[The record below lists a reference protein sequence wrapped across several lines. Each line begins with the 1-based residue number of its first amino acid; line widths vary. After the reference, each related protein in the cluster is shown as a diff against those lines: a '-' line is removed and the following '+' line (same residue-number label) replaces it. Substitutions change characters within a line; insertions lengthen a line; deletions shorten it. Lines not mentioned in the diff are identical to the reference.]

1 MIGAETMWGLMA
13 PIGKFVLS
21 SAVITP
27 LLMTDFRMI
36 GAACLFWIASLFAKP
51 EHVHHK
57 DMLSLFFAA
66 LFGIVFNQGS
76 YIFGLGMTS
85 PINAS
90 IVTTS
95 LPILTMVIAAIYLRE
110 PITGKKLLGVF
121 MGAVGALLLI
131 LSGHPLSGGQA
142 GSIWGD
148 LLCLFA
154 QFCFSLY
161 LVFFKGLI
169 GKYSPITLMKWM
181 FTYASICL
189 IPFSYSEIVQLDWSL
204 LDYKLIGGLVMV
216 VFCATFISY
225 LLIPI
230 GQKSLR
236 PTVTSMYNYLQPIV
250 ASIIAVIWGMDSFN
264 VLKIIAVV
272 LVFTGVFFVTQSK
285 SRAQMEAYQKQL
297 EQQKAPSPAVD
308 RDSRFD

>member
-13 PIGKFVLS
+13 PIGKFILS
-21 SAVITP
+21 GAVITP

-36 GAACLFWIASLFAKP
+36 GAACLFWIASLFTQP
-51 EHVHHK
+51 EHVNHK

-66 LFGIVFNQGS
+66 LFGIVFNQGT

-131 LSGHPLSGGQA
+131 LSGQPMSGRQS
-142 GSIWGD
+142 GSIGGD

-189 IPFSYSEIVQLDWSL
+189 IPFSYTEIVQLDWSL
-204 LDYKLIGGLVMV
+204 LDYKVIAGLVMV

-230 GQKSLR
+230 GQKNLR

-250 ASIIAVIWGMDSFN
+250 ASILAVAWGMDSFN
-264 VLKIIAVV
+264 ALKIVAVI
-272 LVFTGVFFVTQSK
+272 LVFSGVFFVTQSK
-285 SRAQMEAYQKQL
+285 SRAQLEAYKKQQEQ
-297 EQQKAPSPAVD
+297 EQQQNE
-308 RDSRFD
+308 

>member
-13 PIGKFVLS
+13 PVGKFVLS
-21 SAVITP
+21 GAVITP

-36 GAACLFWIASLFAKP
+36 GAACLFWIASCFTKQ
-51 EHVHHK
+51 EHVNHK
-57 DMLSLFFAA
+57 DMLSMFFAA

-95 LPILTMVIAAIYLRE
+95 LPILTMIIAALYLRE

-131 LSGHPLSGGQA
+131 LSGQPVSGGQV

-154 QFCFSLY
+154 QCCFSLY

-169 GKYSPITLMKWM
+169 GRYSPITLMKWM

-189 IPFSYSEIVQLDWSL
+189 IPFSYSQIVQLDWSL
-204 LDYKLIGGLVMV
+204 LDYKLIVGLVMV

-230 GQKSLR
+230 GQKNLR
-236 PTVTSMYNYLQPIV
+236 PTVTSMYNYVQPIV
-250 ASIIAVIWGMDSFN
+250 ASIVAIAWGMDSFN
-264 VLKIIAVV
+264 FLKIIAVI
-272 LVFTGVFFVTQSK
+272 LVFSGVFFVTQSK
-285 SRAQMEAYQKQL
+285 SRAQMEAYQRELEAKQN
-297 EQQKAPSPAVD
+297 KPA
-308 RDSRFD
+308 

>member
-13 PIGKFVLS
+13 PIGKFILS
-21 SAVITP
+21 GAVITP

-36 GAACLFWIASLFAKP
+36 GAACLFWIASLFIQP
-51 EHVHHK
+51 EHVNHK

-66 LFGIVFNQGS
+66 LFGIVFNQGT

-131 LSGHPLSGGQA
+131 LSGQPMSGGQS
-142 GSIWGD
+142 GSIGGD

-161 LVFFKGLI
+161 LVFFKDLI

-189 IPFSYSEIVQLDWSL
+189 IPFSYTEIVQLDWSL
-204 LDYKLIGGLVMV
+204 LDYKVIAGLVMV

-230 GQKSLR
+230 GQKNLR

-250 ASIIAVIWGMDSFN
+250 ASILAVAWGMDSFN
-264 VLKIIAVV
+264 ALKIVAVV
-272 LVFTGVFFVTQSK
+272 LVFSGVFFVTQSK
-285 SRAQMEAYQKQL
+285 SRAQLEAYKKQQ
-297 EQQKAPSPAVD
+297 EQQQNE
-308 RDSRFD
+308 

>member
-13 PIGKFVLS
+13 PIGKFILS
-21 SAVITP
+21 GAAITP

-36 GAACLFWIASLFAKP
+36 GAACLFWIASLFTQP
-51 EHVHHK
+51 EHVNHK

-66 LFGIVFNQGS
+66 LFGIVFNQGT

-131 LSGHPLSGGQA
+131 LSGQPMSGGQS
-142 GSIWGD
+142 GSIGGD

-189 IPFSYSEIVQLDWSL
+189 IPFSYTEIVQLDWSL
-204 LDYKLIGGLVMV
+204 LDYKVIAGLVMV

-230 GQKSLR
+230 GQKNLR

-250 ASIIAVIWGMDSFN
+250 ASILAVAWGMDSFN
-264 VLKIIAVV
+264 ALKIVAVI
-272 LVFTGVFFVTQSK
+272 LVFSGVFFVTQSK
-285 SRAQMEAYQKQL
+285 SRAQLEAYKKQQ
-297 EQQKAPSPAVD
+297 EQQQNE
-308 RDSRFD
+308 

>member
-13 PIGKFVLS
+13 PIGKFILS
-21 SAVITP
+21 GAVITP

-36 GAACLFWIASLFAKP
+36 GAACLFWIASLFTQP
-51 EHVHHK
+51 EHVNHK

-66 LFGIVFNQGS
+66 LFGIVFNQGT

-131 LSGHPLSGGQA
+131 LSGQPMSGGQS
-142 GSIWGD
+142 GSIGGD

-189 IPFSYSEIVQLDWSL
+189 IPFSYTEIVQLDWSL
-204 LDYKLIGGLVMV
+204 LDYKVIAGLVMV

-230 GQKSLR
+230 GQKNLR

-250 ASIIAVIWGMDSFN
+250 ASILAVAWGMDSFN
-264 VLKIIAVV
+264 ALKIVAVI
-272 LVFTGVFFVTQSK
+272 LVFSGVFFVTQSK
-285 SRAQMEAYQKQL
+285 SRAQLEAYKKQQEQ
-297 EQQKAPSPAVD
+297 EQQQNE
-308 RDSRFD
+308 

>member
-13 PIGKFVLS
+13 PIGKFILS
-21 SAVITP
+21 GAVITP

-36 GAACLFWIASLFAKP
+36 GAACLFWIASLFTQP
-51 EHVHHK
+51 EHVNHK

-66 LFGIVFNQGS
+66 LFGIVFNQGT

-131 LSGHPLSGGQA
+131 LSGQPMSGGQS
-142 GSIWGD
+142 GSIGGD

-189 IPFSYSEIVQLDWSL
+189 IPFSYTEIVQLDWRL
-204 LDYKLIGGLVMV
+204 LDYKVIAGLVMV

-230 GQKSLR
+230 GQKNLR

-250 ASIIAVIWGMDSFN
+250 ASILAVAWGMDSFN
-264 VLKIIAVV
+264 ALKIVAVI
-272 LVFTGVFFVTQSK
+272 LVFSGVFFVTQSK
-285 SRAQMEAYQKQL
+285 SRAQLEAYKKQQEQ
-297 EQQKAPSPAVD
+297 EQQQNE
-308 RDSRFD
+308 

>member
-13 PIGKFVLS
+13 PIGKFILS
-21 SAVITP
+21 GAVITP

-36 GAACLFWIASLFAKP
+36 GAACLFWIASLFTQP
-51 EHVHHK
+51 EHVNHK

-66 LFGIVFNQGS
+66 LFGIVFNQGT

-131 LSGHPLSGGQA
+131 LSGQPMSGGQS
-142 GSIWGD
+142 GSIGGD

-189 IPFSYSEIVQLDWSL
+189 IPFSYTEIVQLDWSL
-204 LDYKLIGGLVMV
+204 LDYKVIAGLVMV

-230 GQKSLR
+230 GQKNLR

-250 ASIIAVIWGMDSFN
+250 ASILAIAWGMDSFN
-264 VLKIIAVV
+264 ALKIVAVI
-272 LVFTGVFFVTQSK
+272 LVFSGVFFVTQSK
-285 SRAQMEAYQKQL
+285 SRAQLEAYKKQQ
-297 EQQKAPSPAVD
+297 EQQQNE
-308 RDSRFD
+308 

>member
-13 PIGKFVLS
+13 PIGKFILS
-21 SAVITP
+21 GAVITP

-36 GAACLFWIASLFAKP
+36 GAACLFWIASLFTQP
-51 EHVHHK
+51 EHVNHK

-66 LFGIVFNQGS
+66 LFGIVFNQGT

-95 LPILTMVIAAIYLRE
+95 LPILTMVIAAIYLQE

-131 LSGHPLSGGQA
+131 LSGQPMSGGQS
-142 GSIWGD
+142 GSIGGD

-189 IPFSYSEIVQLDWSL
+189 IPFSYTEIVQLDWSL
-204 LDYKLIGGLVMV
+204 LDYKIIAGLVMV

-230 GQKSLR
+230 GQKNLR

-250 ASIIAVIWGMDSFN
+250 ASILAVAWGMDSFN
-264 VLKIIAVV
+264 ALKIVAVI
-272 LVFTGVFFVTQSK
+272 LVFSGVFFVTQSK
-285 SRAQMEAYQKQL
+285 SRAQLEAYKKQQEQ
-297 EQQKAPSPAVD
+297 EQQQNE
-308 RDSRFD
+308 

>member
-13 PIGKFVLS
+13 PIGKFILS
-21 SAVITP
+21 GAVITP

-36 GAACLFWIASLFAKP
+36 GAACLFWIASLFTQP
-51 EHVHHK
+51 EHVNHK

-66 LFGIVFNQGS
+66 LFGIVFNQGT

-131 LSGHPLSGGQA
+131 LSGQPMSSGQS
-142 GSIWGD
+142 GSIGGD

-189 IPFSYSEIVQLDWSL
+189 IPFSYTEIVQLDWSL
-204 LDYKLIGGLVMV
+204 LDYKVIAGLVMV

-230 GQKSLR
+230 GQKNLR

-250 ASIIAVIWGMDSFN
+250 ASILAVAWGMDSFN
-264 VLKIIAVV
+264 ALKIVAVI
-272 LVFTGVFFVTQSK
+272 LVFSGVFFVTQSK
-285 SRAQMEAYQKQL
+285 SRAQLEAYKKQQEQ
-297 EQQKAPSPAVD
+297 EQQQNE
-308 RDSRFD
+308 

>member
-13 PIGKFVLS
+13 PIGKFILS
-21 SAVITP
+21 GAVITP

-36 GAACLFWIASLFAKP
+36 GAACLFWIASLFTQP
-51 EHVHHK
+51 EHVNHK

-66 LFGIVFNQGS
+66 LFGIVFNQGT

-131 LSGHPLSGGQA
+131 LSGQPMSGGQS
-142 GSIWGD
+142 GSIGGD

-189 IPFSYSEIVQLDWSL
+189 IPFSYTEIVQLNWSL
-204 LDYKLIGGLVMV
+204 LDYKVIAGLVMV

-230 GQKSLR
+230 GQKNLR

-250 ASIIAVIWGMDSFN
+250 ASILAVAWGMDSFN
-264 VLKIIAVV
+264 ALKIVAVV
-272 LVFTGVFFVTQSK
+272 LVFSGVFFVTQSK
-285 SRAQMEAYQKQL
+285 SRAQLEAYKKQQEQ
-297 EQQKAPSPAVD
+297 EQQQNE
-308 RDSRFD
+308 

>member
-13 PIGKFVLS
+13 PIGKFILS
-21 SAVITP
+21 GAVITP

-36 GAACLFWIASLFAKP
+36 GAACLFWIASLFTQP
-51 EHVHHK
+51 EHVNHK

-66 LFGIVFNQGS
+66 LFGIVFNQGT

-95 LPILTMVIAAIYLRE
+95 LPILTMVIAAIYLWE

-131 LSGHPLSGGQA
+131 LSGQPMSGGQS
-142 GSIWGD
+142 GSIGGD

-189 IPFSYSEIVQLDWSL
+189 IPFSYTEIVQLDWSL
-204 LDYKLIGGLVMV
+204 LDYKVIAGLVMV

-230 GQKSLR
+230 GQKNLR

-250 ASIIAVIWGMDSFN
+250 ASILAVAWGMDSFN
-264 VLKIIAVV
+264 ALKIVAVI
-272 LVFTGVFFVTQSK
+272 LVFSGVFFVTQSK
-285 SRAQMEAYQKQL
+285 SRAQLEAYKKQQ
-297 EQQKAPSPAVD
+297 EQQQNE
-308 RDSRFD
+308 

>member
-13 PIGKFVLS
+13 PIGKFILS
-21 SAVITP
+21 GAVITP

-36 GAACLFWIASLFAKP
+36 GAACLFWIASLFIQP
-51 EHVHHK
+51 EHVNHK

-66 LFGIVFNQGS
+66 LFGIVFNQGT

-131 LSGHPLSGGQA
+131 LSGQPMSGGQS
-142 GSIWGD
+142 GSIGGD

-189 IPFSYSEIVQLDWSL
+189 IPFSYTEIVQLDWSL
-204 LDYKLIGGLVMV
+204 LDYKVIAGLVMV

-230 GQKSLR
+230 GQKNLR

-250 ASIIAVIWGMDSFN
+250 ASILAVAWGMDSFN
-264 VLKIIAVV
+264 ALKIVAVI
-272 LVFTGVFFVTQSK
+272 LVFSGVFFVTQSK
-285 SRAQMEAYQKQL
+285 SRAQLEAYKKQQ
-297 EQQKAPSPAVD
+297 EQQQNE
-308 RDSRFD
+308 

>member
-13 PIGKFVLS
+13 PIGKFILS
-21 SAVITP
+21 GAVITP

-36 GAACLFWIASLFAKP
+36 GAACLFWIASLFTQP
-51 EHVHHK
+51 EHVNHK

-66 LFGIVFNQGS
+66 LFGIVFNQGT

-95 LPILTMVIAAIYLRE
+95 LPILTMVIAAIYLQE

-131 LSGHPLSGGQA
+131 LSGQPMSGGQS
-142 GSIWGD
+142 GSIGGD

-189 IPFSYSEIVQLDWSL
+189 IPFSYTEIVQLDWSL
-204 LDYKLIGGLVMV
+204 LDYKIIAGLVMV

-230 GQKSLR
+230 GQKNLR

-250 ASIIAVIWGMDSFN
+250 ASILAVAWGMDSFN
-264 VLKIIAVV
+264 ALKIVAVI
-272 LVFTGVFFVTQSK
+272 LVFSGVFFVTQSK
-285 SRAQMEAYQKQL
+285 SRAQLEAYKKQQ
-297 EQQKAPSPAVD
+297 EQQQNE
-308 RDSRFD
+308 

>member
-13 PIGKFVLS
+13 PIGKFILS
-21 SAVITP
+21 GAVITP

-36 GAACLFWIASLFAKP
+36 GAACLFWIASLFTQP
-51 EHVHHK
+51 EHVNHK

-66 LFGIVFNQGS
+66 LFGIVFNQGT

-131 LSGHPLSGGQA
+131 LSGQPMSGGQS
-142 GSIWGD
+142 GSIGGD

-189 IPFSYSEIVQLDWSL
+189 IPFSYTEIVQLDWSL
-204 LDYKLIGGLVMV
+204 LNYKVIAGLVMV

-230 GQKSLR
+230 GQKNLR

-250 ASIIAVIWGMDSFN
+250 ASILAIAWGMDSFN
-264 VLKIIAVV
+264 ALKIVAVI
-272 LVFTGVFFVTQSK
+272 LVFSGVFFVTQSK
-285 SRAQMEAYQKQL
+285 SRAQLEAYKKQQEQ
-297 EQQKAPSPAVD
+297 EQQQNE
-308 RDSRFD
+308 

>member
-36 GAACLFWIASLFAKP
+36 GAACLFWIASLFVKP

-154 QFCFSLY
+154 QFSFSLY

-297 EQQKAPSPAVD
+297 EQQKESV
-308 RDSRFD
+308 

>member
-1 MIGAETMWGLMA
+1 MA
-13 PIGKFVLS
+13 PIGKFILS
-21 SAVITP
+21 GAVITP

-36 GAACLFWIASLFAKP
+36 GAACLFWIASLFTQP
-51 EHVHHK
+51 EHVNHK

-66 LFGIVFNQGS
+66 LFGIVFNQGT

-131 LSGHPLSGGQA
+131 LSGQPMSGGQS
-142 GSIWGD
+142 GSIGGD

-189 IPFSYSEIVQLDWSL
+189 IPFSYTEIVQLDWSL
-204 LDYKLIGGLVMV
+204 LDYKVIAGLVMV

-230 GQKSLR
+230 GQKNLR

-250 ASIIAVIWGMDSFN
+250 ASILAVAWGMDSFN
-264 VLKIIAVV
+264 ALKIVAVI
-272 LVFTGVFFVTQSK
+272 LVFSGVFFVTQSK
-285 SRAQMEAYQKQL
+285 SRAQLEAYKKQQ
-297 EQQKAPSPAVD
+297 EQQQNE
-308 RDSRFD
+308 

>member
-13 PIGKFVLS
+13 PIGKFILS
-21 SAVITP
+21 GAVITP

-36 GAACLFWIASLFAKP
+36 GAACLFWIASLFTQP
-51 EHVHHK
+51 EHVNHK

-66 LFGIVFNQGS
+66 LFGIVFNQGT

-95 LPILTMVIAAIYLRE
+95 LPILTMVIAAIYLQE

-131 LSGHPLSGGQA
+131 LSGQPMSGGQS
-142 GSIWGD
+142 GSIGGD

-189 IPFSYSEIVQLDWSL
+189 IPFSYTEIVQLDWSL
-204 LDYKLIGGLVMV
+204 LDYKVIAGLVMV

-230 GQKSLR
+230 GQKNLR

-250 ASIIAVIWGMDSFN
+250 ASILAVAWGMDSFN
-264 VLKIIAVV
+264 ALKIVAVI
-272 LVFTGVFFVTQSK
+272 LVFSGVFFVTQSK
-285 SRAQMEAYQKQL
+285 SRAQLEAYKKQQ
-297 EQQKAPSPAVD
+297 EQQQNE
-308 RDSRFD
+308 

>member
-13 PIGKFVLS
+13 PIGKFILS
-21 SAVITP
+21 GAVITP

-36 GAACLFWIASLFAKP
+36 GAACLFWIASLFTQP
-51 EHVHHK
+51 EHVNHK

-66 LFGIVFNQGS
+66 LFGIVFNQGT

-131 LSGHPLSGGQA
+131 LSGQPMSGGQS
-142 GSIWGD
+142 GSIGGD

-189 IPFSYSEIVQLDWSL
+189 IPFSYTEIVQLDWSL
-204 LDYKLIGGLVMV
+204 LDYKVIAGLVMV

-250 ASIIAVIWGMDSFN
+250 ASILAVAWGMDSFN
-264 VLKIIAVV
+264 ALKIVAVI
-272 LVFTGVFFVTQSK
+272 LVFSGVFFVTQSK
-285 SRAQMEAYQKQL
+285 SRAQLEAYKKQQ
-297 EQQKAPSPAVD
+297 EQQQNE
-308 RDSRFD
+308 

>member
-13 PIGKFVLS
+13 PIGKFILS
-21 SAVITP
+21 GAVITP

-36 GAACLFWIASLFAKP
+36 GAACLFWIASLFTQP
-51 EHVHHK
+51 EHVNHK

-66 LFGIVFNQGS
+66 LFGIVFNQGT

-131 LSGHPLSGGQA
+131 LSGQPMSGRQS
-142 GSIWGD
+142 GSIGGD

-189 IPFSYSEIVQLDWSL
+189 IPFSYTEIVQLDWSL
-204 LDYKLIGGLVMV
+204 LDYKVIAGLVMV

-230 GQKSLR
+230 GQKNLR

-250 ASIIAVIWGMDSFN
+250 ASILAVAWGMDSFN
-264 VLKIIAVV
+264 ALKIVAVV
-272 LVFTGVFFVTQSK
+272 LVFSGVFFVTQSK
-285 SRAQMEAYQKQL
+285 SRAQLEAYKKQQ
-297 EQQKAPSPAVD
+297 EQQQNE
-308 RDSRFD
+308 

>member
-13 PIGKFVLS
+13 PIGKFILS
-21 SAVITP
+21 GAVITP

-36 GAACLFWIASLFAKP
+36 GAACLFWIASLFTQP
-51 EHVHHK
+51 EHVNHK

-66 LFGIVFNQGS
+66 LFGIVFNQGT

-131 LSGHPLSGGQA
+131 LSGQPMSGGQS
-142 GSIWGD
+142 GSIGGD

-189 IPFSYSEIVQLDWSL
+189 IPFSYTEIVQLDWSL
-204 LDYKLIGGLVMV
+204 LDYKVIAGLVMV

-230 GQKSLR
+230 GQKNLR

-250 ASIIAVIWGMDSFN
+250 ASILAVAWGMDSYN
-264 VLKIIAVV
+264 ALKIVAVI
-272 LVFTGVFFVTQSK
+272 LVFSGVFFVTQSK
-285 SRAQMEAYQKQL
+285 SRAQLEAYKKQQ
-297 EQQKAPSPAVD
+297 EQQQNE
-308 RDSRFD
+308 

>member
-13 PIGKFVLS
+13 PIGKFILS
-21 SAVITP
+21 GAVITP

-36 GAACLFWIASLFAKP
+36 GAACLFWIASLFTQP
-51 EHVHHK
+51 EHVNHK

-66 LFGIVFNQGS
+66 LFGIVFNQGT

-131 LSGHPLSGGQA
+131 LSGQPMSGGQS
-142 GSIWGD
+142 GSIGGD
-148 LLCLFA
+148 LLCFFA

-189 IPFSYSEIVQLDWSL
+189 IPFSYTEIVQLDWSL
-204 LDYKLIGGLVMV
+204 LDYKVIAGLVMV

-230 GQKSLR
+230 GQKNLR

-250 ASIIAVIWGMDSFN
+250 ASILAVAWGMDSFN
-264 VLKIIAVV
+264 ALKIVAVI
-272 LVFTGVFFVTQSK
+272 LVFSGVFFVTQSK
-285 SRAQMEAYQKQL
+285 SRAQLEAYKKQQ
-297 EQQKAPSPAVD
+297 EQQQNE
-308 RDSRFD
+308 

>member
-13 PIGKFVLS
+13 PIGKFILS
-21 SAVITP
+21 GAVITP

-36 GAACLFWIASLFAKP
+36 GAACLFWIASLFTQP
-51 EHVHHK
+51 EHVNHK

-66 LFGIVFNQGS
+66 LFGIVFNQGT

-131 LSGHPLSGGQA
+131 LSGQPMSGGQS
-142 GSIWGD
+142 GSIGGD

-189 IPFSYSEIVQLDWSL
+189 IPFSYTEIVQLDWSL
-204 LDYKLIGGLVMV
+204 LDYKVIAGLVMV

-230 GQKSLR
+230 GQKNLR

-250 ASIIAVIWGMDSFN
+250 ASILAVAWGMDSFN
-264 VLKIIAVV
+264 ALKIVAVI
-272 LVFTGVFFVTQSK
+272 LVFSGVFFVTQSK
-285 SRAQMEAYQKQL
+285 SRAQLEAYKKQQ
-297 EQQKAPSPAVD
+297 EQQQNE
-308 RDSRFD
+308 